1 MFGDLFGNVEQQQK
15 DLQEKLATI
24 EVNGE
29 SGDGAIKVTA
39 DANQRILNISID
51 KSKLDWED
59 SEEVED
65 LLLIAMNR
73 TLEKAA
79 QTQAAESQKLIQNMM
94 PPGMG
99 GLADMLGK

>member
-15 DLQEKLATI
+15 ELQEKLSKI
-24 EVNGE
+24 EVKGE
-29 SGDGAIKVTA
+29 AGDGAIQVTA
-39 DANQRILNISID
+39 NANQKILNISID

-65 LLLIAMNR
+65 LLLVAINR
-73 TLEKAA
+73 TLEKAMA
-79 QTQAAESQKLIQNMM
+79 KQGEESQKLLQNMM

-99 GLADMLGK
+99 GLADMFGK

>member
-15 DLQEKLATI
+15 DLQEKLAKV

-29 SGDGAIKVTA
+29 AGDGAIKVTA
-39 DANQRILNISID
+39 DANQKILNISID
-51 KSKLDWED
+51 KEKLNWED

-65 LLLIAMNR
+65 LLLIAINR

-79 QTQAAESQKLIQNMM
+79 KTQAEESQKLIQNMM

>member
-15 DLQEKLATI
+15 DLQEKLAKI

-39 DANQRILNISID
+39 NANQKILNISID
-51 KSKLDWED
+51 KAKLDWED

>member
-15 DLQEKLATI
+15 ELQEKLAQI
-24 EVNGE
+24 EVQGE
-29 SGDGAIKVTA
+29 AGEGAIVITA
-39 DANQRILNISID
+39 NANQKVLNISID

-65 LLLIAMNR
+65 LLLVAINR
-73 TLEKAA
+73 TLDKAA
-79 QTQAAESQKLIQNMM
+79 SKQAEESQKLIQNMM

-99 GLADMLGK
+99 GLTDMFGK

>member
-15 DLQEKLATI
+15 ELQEKLAKI
-24 EVNGE
+24 EVKGE
-29 SGDGAIKVTA
+29 AGEGAILVTA
-39 DANQRILNISID
+39 NANQKILNISID

-65 LLLIAMNR
+65 LLLVAINR
-73 TLEKAA
+73 TLDIAA
-79 QTQAAESQKLIQNMM
+79 AKQAEESQKLIQNMM